1 MTYQEVLDYLYQQLP
16 MFQRIG
22 NAAFKKSLDNII
34 TLCDAL
40 GNPQHNYKTVHVA
53 GTNGKGSSS
62 HMLAAVLQEAG
73 YKTGLYTSPHLKSFT
88 ERVRVNGAELS
99 QQYLIDFVANYKSL
113 FEEVQPSFF
122 EMTVALAFKYFA
134 DEKVDVAVI
143 EVGLGGRLD
152 STNIITP
159 EASLITN
166 IGFDHQNLL
175 GNTLQEI
182 AGEKAGIIKP
192 GVPATISLKQ
202 PDLENVFR
210 EKAAAVNAPLYFATD
225 NYSVELKSYTL
236 EQQVF
241 DVYKHGELYLPELQ
255 LDLSGIYQRYNLPG
269 VLQTIAL
276 LTERGFSISEE
287 AIRNGLANA
296 KQLTGLKGRWQ
307 VLNYSPLTICDT
319 GHNADG
325 INQILTQL
333 HSLQPKQVHFVF
345 GAVNDKDV
353 TTILE
358 MLPKNYSYY
367 FCQATI
373 PRALPVAELQ
383 QKADLVGLK
392 GKSYPTVAEA
402 VKTAK
407 ENAAPDEVIFIG
419 GSTFVVAEIEEL

>member
-1 MTYQEVLDYLYQQLP
+1 MTYQETLDYLYQQLP

-34 TLCDAL
+34 ALCNAL
-40 GNPQHNYKTVHVA
+40 GNPQHTYKTIHVG

-62 HMLAAVLQEAG
+62 HMLAAILQEAG

-88 ERVRVNGAELS
+88 ERVRVNGIELP
-99 QQYLIDFVANYKSL
+99 QQYLIDFVENYKLL

-122 EMTVALAFKYFA
+122 EMTVALAFQYFA

-166 IGFDHQNLL
+166 IGFDHQALL

-192 GVPATISLKQ
+192 NIPATISLKQ
-202 PDLENVFR
+202 PETESVFKA
-210 EKAAAVNAPLYFATD
+210 KAAEVNAPLYFATD
-225 NYSVELKSYTL
+225 TYSVALKSHSL

-241 DVYKHGELYLPELQ
+241 DVYRSDELYLADLK
-255 LDLSGIYQRYNLPG
+255 LDLTGIYQRYNLPG
-269 VLQTIAL
+269 VLQTIEL
-276 LTERGFSISEE
+276 LKERGFLITEE
-287 AIRNGLANA
+287 AIRSGLANT

-319 GHNADG
+319 GHNVDG
-325 INQILTQL
+325 INQILAQL
-333 HSLQPKQVHFVF
+333 QSLQPKQVHFVF
-345 GAVNDKDV
+345 GAVNDKDI
-353 TTILE
+353 TNILE

-367 FCQATI
+367 FCQASI
-373 PRALPVAELQ
+373 PRALPVTELQ
-383 QKADLVGLK
+383 QQADKVGLR
-392 GKSYPTVAEA
+392 GKSYSSVAEA
-402 VKTAK
+402 VQAAR

-419 GSTFVVAEIEEL
+419 GSTFLVAEIEEL

>member
-1 MTYQEVLDYLYQQLP
+1 MTYQEVLEYLYQQLP

-40 GNPQHNYKTVHVA
+40 GNPQNNYKTIHVA

-88 ERVRVNGAELS
+88 ERVRVNGIELP
-99 QQYLIDFVANYKSL
+99 QQYLIDFVENYKQL

-134 DEKVDVAVI
+134 DEQVDVAVI

-166 IGFDHQNLL
+166 IGFDHQALL

-202 PDLENVFR
+202 PEIESVFR
-210 EKAAAVNAPLYFATD
+210 DKAAAVNAPLYFATD
-225 NYSVELKSYTL
+225 NYSVSLKSHTL

-241 DVYKHGELYLPELQ
+241 DVYKKEDLYLPDLQ
-255 LDLSGIYQRYNLPG
+255 LDLTGIYQRYNLPG

-276 LTERGFSISEE
+276 LTERGFTITEE
-287 AIRNGLANA
+287 AIRKGLANA

-319 GHNADG
+319 GHNVDG
-325 INQILTQL
+325 INQILAQL

-373 PRALPVAELQ
+373 PRALPVTELQ

-392 GKSYPTVAEA
+392 GKSYNTVTEA
-402 VKTAK
+402 VQVAK

>member
-22 NAAFKKSLDNII
+22 NAAFMKSLDNII

-99 QQYLIDFVANYKSL
+99 QQYLIDFVENYKSL

-134 DEKVDVAVI
+134 DEKVNVAVI

-202 PDLENVFR
+202 PDIENVFR
-210 EKAAAVNAPLYFATD
+210 EKAADVNAPLYFATD
-225 NYSVELKSYTL
+225 NYSVELKSHTL

-241 DVYKHGELYLPELQ
+241 DVYKQGELYLPELQ
-255 LDLSGIYQRYNLPG
+255 LDLTGIYQRYNLPG

-276 LTERGFSISEE
+276 LTERGFAISEE

-307 VLNYSPLTICDT
+307 VLNHSPLTICDT

-383 QKADLVGLK
+383 QKADLVGLN

-402 VKTAK
+402 VKAAK